1 MSEVCFLEEK
11 KEREENEGEY
21 MALRKLR
28 YFIVPMLLL
37 SCLLVADFVE
47 AKEVST
53 ARTEGVIRFVGGQE
67 PEKPEPKPPTG
78 EWRAPEEDSSDS
90 AKNDRF
96 PQTNSHQ
103 RLLICW
109 IGLLLVILSLVV
121 YLKRCAGRSANEK
134 NGL

>member
-78 EWRAPEEDSSDS
+78 EWRAPEEDSSNS

-103 RLLICW
+103 RLLI
-109 IGLLLVILSLVV
+109 
-121 YLKRCAGRSANEK
+121 Y
-134 NGL
+134 

>member
-1 MSEVCFLEEK
+1 MSEVCFLKEK
-11 KEREENEGEY
+11 KGRKENEGEY
-21 MALRKLR
+21 MALHKLR
-28 YFIVPMLLL
+28 YFIVAMLVL

-67 PEKPEPKPPTG
+67 PAKPEPKPPTG
-78 EWRAPEEDSSDS
+78 EWTVPEDDSSGH

-103 RLLICW
+103 QLLIRWIGRLLV
-109 IGLLLVILSLVV
+109 LLSVV
-121 YLKRCAGRSANEK
+121 AYLKLSTRRSDREK
-134 NGL
+134 NSL

>member
-1 MSEVCFLEEK
+1 MSEVCFLKEK
-11 KEREENEGEY
+11 KGRKENEGEY
-21 MALRKLR
+21 MPLHKLR
-28 YFIVPMLLL
+28 YFIVAMLVL

-67 PEKPEPKPPTG
+67 PEKPEPRPPTG

-103 RLLICW
+103 QLLIRW
-109 IGLLLVILSLVV
+109 IGLLLVLLSVV
-121 YLKRCAGRSANEK
+121 AYLKRCARRSANEK
-134 NGL
+134 NDL

>member
-1 MSEVCFLEEK
+1 VSEVCFLKEK
-11 KEREENEGEY
+11 KGRKENEGEY
-21 MALRKLR
+21 MALHKLR
-28 YFIVPMLLL
+28 YFIVAMLVL

-67 PEKPEPKPPTG
+67 SAKPEPKPPTG
-78 EWRAPEEDSSDS
+78 KWPVPEDDSSGH

-103 RLLICW
+103 RLLIRW
-109 IGLLLVILSLVV
+109 IGLLLVLLSVV
-121 YLKRCAGRSANEK
+121 AYLKLSTRRSDREK
-134 NGL
+134 NSL

>member
-1 MSEVCFLEEK
+1 MSEVCFLKEK
-11 KEREENEGEY
+11 KGRKENEGEY
-21 MALRKLR
+21 MPLHKLR
-28 YFIVPMLLL
+28 YFIVAMLVL

-67 PEKPEPKPPTG
+67 PAKPEPKPPTG
-78 EWRAPEEDSSDS
+78 KWPVPEDDSSGH

-103 RLLICW
+103 RLLIRW
-109 IGLLLVILSLVV
+109 IGLLLVLLSVV
-121 YLKRCAGRSANEK
+121 AYLKLSTRRSDREK
-134 NGL
+134 NSL

>member
-1 MSEVCFLEEK
+1 MSEVCFLKEK
-11 KEREENEGEY
+11 KGRKENEGEY
-21 MALRKLR
+21 MPLHKLR
-28 YFIVPMLLL
+28 YFIVAMLVL

-103 RLLICW
+103 QLLIRW
-109 IGLLLVILSLVV
+109 IGLLLVLLSVV
-121 YLKRCAGRSANEK
+121 AYLKRCARRSANEK
-134 NGL
+134 NDL

>member
-1 MSEVCFLEEK
+1 VSEVCFLKEK
-11 KEREENEGEY
+11 KGRKENEGEY
-21 MALRKLR
+21 MPLHKLR
-28 YFIVPMLLL
+28 YFIVAMLVL

-103 RLLICW
+103 QLLIRW
-109 IGLLLVILSLVV
+109 IGLLLVLLSVV
-121 YLKRCAGRSANEK
+121 AYLKRCARRSANEK
-134 NGL
+134 NDL

>member
-1 MSEVCFLEEK
+1 MSEVCFLKEK
-11 KEREENEGEY
+11 KGRKENEGEY
-21 MALRKLR
+21 MPLHKLR
-28 YFIVPMLLL
+28 YFIVAMLVL

-103 RLLICW
+103 QLLIRW
-109 IGLLLVILSLVV
+109 IGLLLVLLSVV
-121 YLKRCAGRSANEK
+121 AYLKRCTRRSANEK
-134 NGL
+134 NDL

>member
-1 MSEVCFLEEK
+1 MSEVCFLKEK
-11 KEREENEGEY
+11 KGRKENEGEY
-21 MALRKLR
+21 MPLHKLR
-28 YFIVPMLLL
+28 YFIVAMLLL

-103 RLLICW
+103 QLLIRW
-109 IGLLLVILSLVV
+109 IGLLLVLLSVV
-121 YLKRCAGRSANEK
+121 AYLKRCARRSANEK
-134 NGL
+134 NDL

>member
-1 MSEVCFLEEK
+1 MSEVCFLKEK
-11 KEREENEGEY
+11 KGQKENEGEY
-21 MALRKLR
+21 MALHKLR
-28 YFIVPMLLL
+28 YFIVAMLVL

-53 ARTEGVIRFVGGQE
+53 VKTEGVIRFVGGQE
-67 PEKPEPKPPTG
+67 PAKPEPKPPTG
-78 EWRAPEEDSSDS
+78 KWPVPEDDSSGH

-103 RLLICW
+103 RLLIRW
-109 IGLLLVILSLVV
+109 IGLLLILLSVV
-121 YLKRCAGRSANEK
+121 AYLKRCARRSANEK